1 MATIATPD
9 TILRWYRELV
19 AAKYDGSKKRG
30 PGRPK
35 KAAEI
40 VRLLLEMAT
49 RNTAMGLH
57 EVADALNNVGYDIGR
72 TTVQR
77 ILELVITAPE
87 KYQRPPRRS

>member
-1 MATIATPD
+1 MLGRKALQEVATIATPD

-49 RNTAMGLH
+49 RNTTWVYTRLR
-57 EVADALNNVGYDIGR
+57 DA
-72 TTVQR
+72 
-77 ILELVITAPE
+77 
-87 KYQRPPRRS
+87 